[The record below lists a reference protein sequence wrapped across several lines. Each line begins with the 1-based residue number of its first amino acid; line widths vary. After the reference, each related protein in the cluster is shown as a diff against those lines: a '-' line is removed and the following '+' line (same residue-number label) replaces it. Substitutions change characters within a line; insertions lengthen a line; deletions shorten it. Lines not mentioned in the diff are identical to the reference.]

1 MDTMDQLMKTIR
13 ELVGEDEMQQAIHLL
28 EDRIPPKNGETLN
41 QIAQLKREFN
51 RLIRREVLNSIAEE
65 QLSMRMNDF
74 TDRFLKFVTSLTDED
89 LTHEEDLIHEESMPQ
104 VHSHSV
110 NTDFRLAVIS
120 ARKPA
125 ALKIQRLFKLAGIQ
139 PVDLFYHPVDWT
151 AVDLHPY
158 TLVIFDN
165 QDLAECPKEHML
177 AKLSQEE
184 QELIL
189 ARIEEMETYL
199 SMYEDKFIL
208 HFGDFL
214 YWINQTRDR
223 VHPANSKFSLY
234 ARTMEALDFIQA
246 FQV

>member
-1 MDTMDQLMKTIR
+1 MDKIESLQQQVR
-13 ELVGEDEMQQAIHLL
+13 EMIAKAETKEAVRMLKAALLPKGNGALNGMTTLESEM
-28 EDRIPPKNGETLN
+28 
-41 QIAQLKREFN
+41 N
-51 RLIRREVLNSIAEE
+51 RLTSKEILNSISED
-65 QLSMRMNDF
+65 QLNVMMNNF
-74 TDRFLKFVTSLTDED
+74 HYRFLQFLDSLADAD
-89 LTHEEDLIHEESMPQ
+89 LLPEPQ
-104 VHSHSV
+104 SQVPTKRSLPKE
-110 NTDFRLAVIS
+110 FRLAVIS

-165 QDLAECPKEHML
+165 QDLAECPKDFLL

-184 QELIL
+184 QALIL